1 MQLFKLFNRSG
12 TTTLIILNEENEERN
27 DIMELVKSLE
37 ESDLLI
43 KGVRNEKKIIK
54 NERKNERKL
63 QKRGFLSLLLGR
75 LGAISLSKWTEA

>member
-12 TTTLIILNEENEERN
+12 TTTLIILNEENEEIN

-54 NERKNERKL
+54 NERENERKL
-63 QKRGFLSLLLGR
+63 QKRGFLSLLIGR
-75 LGAISLSKWTEA
+75 LGAISLSK

>member
-12 TTTLIILNEENEERN
+12 TTTLIILNEENEEIN

-63 QKRGFLSLLLGR
+63 QKRGFLSLLIGR
-75 LGAISLSKWTEA
+75 WGAISLSKWTEA

>member
-1 MQLFKLFNRSG
+1 M
-12 TTTLIILNEENEERN
+12 NEENEERN

-75 LGAISLSKWTEA
+75 LGAILLSK

>member
-1 MQLFKLFNRSG
+1 M
-12 TTTLIILNEENEERN
+12 NEENEERN

-63 QKRGFLSLLLGR
+63 QERGFLSLLLGR
-75 LGAISLSKWTEA
+75 LGAISLSK

>member
-63 QKRGFLSLLLGR
+63 QKRGFLSLLIGR
-75 LGAISLSKWTEA
+75 LGAISLSK

>member
-27 DIMELVKSLE
+27 DIMELVKSLG

-75 LGAISLSKWTEA
+75 LGAISLSK

>member
-1 MQLFKLFNRSG
+1 M
-12 TTTLIILNEENEERN
+12 NEENEEIN

-63 QKRGFLSLLLGR
+63 QKRGFLSLLIGR

>member
-54 NERKNERKL
+54 NERKNERK
-63 QKRGFLSLLLGR
+63 
-75 LGAISLSKWTEA
+75 

>member
-1 MQLFKLFNRSG
+1 M
-12 TTTLIILNEENEERN
+12 NEENEERN

-63 QKRGFLSLLLGR
+63 QKRGFLSLLIGR

>member
-12 TTTLIILNEENEERN
+12 TTTLIILNEENEEIN

-63 QKRGFLSLLLGR
+63 QKRGFLSLLIGR

>member
-1 MQLFKLFNRSG
+1 M
-12 TTTLIILNEENEERN
+12 NEENEERN

-63 QKRGFLSLLLGR
+63 QKRGFLSSLLGR

>member
-1 MQLFKLFNRSG
+1 M
-12 TTTLIILNEENEERN
+12 NEENEERN

-37 ESDLLI
+37 ESDLFI

>member
-12 TTTLIILNEENEERN
+12 TTTLIILNEENEEIN

-63 QKRGFLSLLLGR
+63 QKTGFLSLLLGR
-75 LGAISLSKWTEA
+75 LGAISLSK

>member
-1 MQLFKLFNRSG
+1 M
-12 TTTLIILNEENEERN
+12 NEENEERN

-75 LGAISLSKWTEA
+75 LGAILLSKWTEA

>member
-1 MQLFKLFNRSG
+1 M
-12 TTTLIILNEENEERN
+12 NEENEERN

-37 ESDLLI
+37 EFDLLI

-75 LGAISLSKWTEA
+75 LGAISLSK

>member
-1 MQLFKLFNRSG
+1 M
-12 TTTLIILNEENEERN
+12 NEENEEIN

-75 LGAISLSKWTEA
+75 LGAISLSK

>member
-12 TTTLIILNEENEERN
+12 TTTLIILNEENEEIN

>member
-54 NERKNERKL
+54 NEGKNERKL

-75 LGAISLSKWTEA
+75 LGAISLSK

>member
-1 MQLFKLFNRSG
+1 
-12 TTTLIILNEENEERN
+12 
-27 DIMELVKSLE
+27 MELVKSLE

>member
-12 TTTLIILNEENEERN
+12 TTTLIILNEENEEIN

-63 QKRGFLSLLLGR
+63 QKRGFLSLLIGR
-75 LGAISLSKWTEA
+75 LGAISLSK

>member
-1 MQLFKLFNRSG
+1 M
-12 TTTLIILNEENEERN
+12 NEENEEIN

>member
-1 MQLFKLFNRSG
+1 M
-12 TTTLIILNEENEERN
+12 NEENEERN

-75 LGAISLSKWTEA
+75 SGAISLSK

>member
-1 MQLFKLFNRSG
+1 M
-12 TTTLIILNEENEERN
+12 NEENEERN

>member
-1 MQLFKLFNRSG
+1 M
-12 TTTLIILNEENEERN
+12 NEENEERN

-75 LGAISLSKWTEA
+75 LGAISLSK

>member
-1 MQLFKLFNRSG
+1 M
-12 TTTLIILNEENEERN
+12 NEENEEIN

-63 QKRGFLSLLLGR
+63 QKRAFLSLLLGR
-75 LGAISLSKWTEA
+75 LGAISLSK

>member
-75 LGAISLSKWTEA
+75 LGAISLSK

>member
-1 MQLFKLFNRSG
+1 M
-12 TTTLIILNEENEERN
+12 NEENEERN

-54 NERKNERKL
+54 KERKNERKL

-75 LGAISLSKWTEA
+75 LGAISLSK

>member
-12 TTTLIILNEENEERN
+12 TTTLIILNEENEEIN

-75 LGAISLSKWTEA
+75 LGAISLSK